1 MTHITTRSL
10 LLIAGLALSTA
21 AAAKDDKVLAT
32 IGKTKITEGQYK
44 EALKRIGP
52 QAMMINS
59 DKSLRIQLLNQI
71 INLEVFSREAQKLKL
86 DQKPEYKQRVE
97 MFKKESLANM
107 LLKDKVKGEMSDKK
121 IKAYYDKNKS
131 KYAAKEV
138 RASHILLKET
148 DKKKAEKL
156 LKEAQKKGA
165 NFAELA
171 KKNSTGPSASKGGD
185 LNFFGKGQMLKEFEQ
200 AAFSTAKGKVHP
212 KLVKT
217 QYGYHI
223 IKVTD
228 IKDPKSIKF
237 ADKKAEVTRDY
248 RTKAREDVIAGLK
261 KKYAIKIDN
270 KALNDMV
277 LK

>member
-1 MTHITTRSL
+1 MTHFTTRSL
-10 LLIAGLALSTA
+10 LLVAALALSTTA
-21 AAAKDDKVLAT
+21 VAKDDKVLAT

-71 INLEVFSREAQKLKL
+71 INLEVFSREAQKLKM
-86 DQKPEYKQRVE
+86 DQRPEYKQRVE

-107 LLKDKVKGEMSDKK
+107 LLKDKVEGELTDKK
-121 IKAYYDKNKS
+121 VKAFYDKNKS

-248 RTKAREDVIAGLK
+248 RTKARENVIDGLK